1 MFSLEDASWVGMS
14 GAQRKSSTMVLP
26 RKYQMFPLSSPA
38 KDKVKVN
45 SRPTSNSEE
54 VAQQNLMKLLI
65 FDVNKNRDLERW
77 CYVVVLSISRVWE
90 RGRSPEF
97 ENART
102 PRTWPLYPNKLAVLI
117 LSFYTPNPFF
127 GKVIWC
133 NEKQNTLQTLKDIK
147 RSLGWY
153 FTLFRWKLR
162 YMVKYALL
170 CYW

>member
-1 MFSLEDASWVGMS
+1 MGMS

-77 CYVVVLSISRVWE
+77 TYVVVLSISRV
-90 RGRSPEF
+90 
-97 ENART
+97 
-102 PRTWPLYPNKLAVLI
+102 
-117 LSFYTPNPFF
+117 
-127 GKVIWC
+127 
-133 NEKQNTLQTLKDIK
+133 
-147 RSLGWY
+147 
-153 FTLFRWKLR
+153 
-162 YMVKYALL
+162 
-170 CYW
+170 

>member
-77 CYVVVLSISRVWE
+77 SYVVVLSISRVWE
-90 RGRSPEF
+90 KGTYRDAASSLSRASSGGANS
-97 ENART
+97 ENRQT
-102 PRTWPLYPNKLAVLI
+102 EMPNESNRNAKRVETKNKSSQI
-117 LSFYTPNPFF
+117 SW
-127 GKVIWC
+127 KVIEC
-133 NEKQNTLQTLKDIK
+133 VNSGKDTH
-147 RSLGWY
+147 SDSG
-153 FTLFRWKLR
+153 T
-162 YMVKYALL
+162 V
-170 CYW
+170 

>member
-45 SRPTSNSEE
+45 SRPTSNSKE

-77 CYVVVLSISRVWE
+77 SYVVVLSISRVWE
-90 RGRSPEF
+90 RGTYRVAASSLSRASSGRANT
-97 ENART
+97 ENRQT
-102 PRTWPLYPNKLAVLI
+102 EMPNDGDKNKSSQI
-117 LSFYTPNPFF
+117 SW
-127 GKVIWC
+127 KVIEC
-133 NEKQNTLQTLKDIK
+133 VNSGKDTH
-147 RSLGWY
+147 SDSG
-153 FTLFRWKLR
+153 T
-162 YMVKYALL
+162 V
-170 CYW
+170 